1 MRTLARRFS
10 YPPARSLAAL
20 LLTAVFLA
28 GCATVSVAPTGPAA
42 TPEPAHPELAAAAD
56 LVRQQATLTGVERA
70 DGAREIER
78 LLSSVP
84 DQTLTEY
91 AAALPEGDPMYS
103 YAGRV
108 LLARGL
114 PLPRPFDL
122 GALWAVHAGNRAP
135 ADRDGY
141 RPPLR
146 LGVLLPLS
154 GNLATAAAPV
164 RDGLLAGYYGERRE
178 RPEVVFYDTATGGA
192 NTAYDRA
199 VSEGA
204 DYILGPLG
212 RDEVAGLLARPDQLR
227 VPVLALNR
235 AGDGA
240 PVGSFSFAL
249 APEDD
254 GTAAAD
260 YLLERNV
267 RQVLVLN
274 GGDDNA
280 RRSVDAF
287 RRQLEAGGGAVSDM
301 LVVTGDTP
309 PDMTDAFRN
318 AMLKEDGAQAVFIAL
333 RGQQARAI
341 APQLVAAGYT
351 TRPRVGTSQLS
362 IGGGRGEQDA
372 ALDGIVFPSE
382 RWTSSGVAGLP
393 MASSVASNL
402 PTARGGAARL
412 FAFGYDA
419 WLLTAFMER
428 LVTGADAELRG
439 ATGLLRIDGE
449 GNIVRTPAWAT
460 FSGGHVVPL
469 GGG

>member
-1 MRTLARRFS
+1 MRNLARRPS
-10 YPPARSLAAL
+10 CTLALLLAAL
-20 LLTAVFLA
+20 ILA
-28 GCATVSVAPTGPAA
+28 GCATVGVTPVAAPTGPSD
-42 TPEPAHPELAAAAD
+42 PGLAAAVEM
-56 LVRQQATLTGVERA
+56 VRYHDTLSGAERA
-70 DGAREIER
+70 QAAQEVER
-78 LLSSVP
+78 LLSTVD
-84 DQTLTEY
+84 DQTLADY
-91 AAALPEGDPMYS
+91 AAALPEGDPMYA
-103 YAGRV
+103 YVGRA

-122 GALWAVHAGNRAP
+122 RALWAAHAGNRGP

-141 RPPLR
+141 RPPLK

-154 GNLATAAAPV
+154 GSLATAAAPV
-164 RDGLLAGYYGERRE
+164 RDGLLAGYYGEQRQ
-178 RPEVVFYDTATGGA
+178 RPEVVFYDTAAGGA
-192 NTAYDRA
+192 SAAYQRA

-204 DYILGPLG
+204 DYVLGPLG
-212 RDEVAGLLARPDQLR
+212 RDEVAALLARPEALR

-240 PVGSFSFAL
+240 PTGSFSFAL

-260 YLLERNV
+260 YLLARNV

-287 RRQLEAGGGAVSDM
+287 RKRLEAGGGAVSDL

-309 PDMTDAFRN
+309 PDMTEALRN
-318 AMLKEDGAQAVFIAL
+318 AMLKDNGAQAVFIAL
-333 RGQQARAI
+333 RGAQARAI
-341 APQLVAAGYT
+341 APQLVAAGYA
-351 TRPRVGTSQLS
+351 TRPRVGTSQLYAS
-362 IGGGRGEQDA
+362 GRSEQDA
-372 ALDGIVFPSE
+372 ALDGIVFPTE
-382 RWTSSGVAGLP
+382 RWAASGVAGLP
-393 MASSVASNL
+393 MASSVAAGL
-402 PTARGGAARL
+402 PTARGPAARL

-428 LVTGADAELRG
+428 LVTGSEAELRG
-439 ATGLLRIDGE
+439 ATGLLRIDAL
-449 GNIVRTPAWAT
+449 GNIVRTPSWAT

-469 GGG
+469 ADGG